1 MNLNDLSQVAKISK
15 YFLSKRFIEFEFNE
29 SSNLIIF
36 YGGKIKKKA
45 FYCDKDIFSA
55 VADAVL

>member
-15 YFLSKRFIEFEFNE
+15 RFNEFEFNE

-36 YGGKIKKKA
+36 YGGKNKKKA